1 MITDSELQQFEQDG
15 TVTVDTPLT
24 RQVLEDASCLMDQL
38 LPLGADAR
46 NLAEE
51 TPHRYRIGR
60 NHPLDLPL
68 VRIIENAFFE
78 LLAMR
83 LLHTDSVVI
92 NSTAIRNTHPQPGA
106 KFEVGEHTDMTLSL
120 TDLTSTPRRMN
131 VGLFVWITDV
141 DETSAPL
148 MVRPGSHRQ
157 LAQSM
162 GNKPQYIYGP
172 WEKDQFAN
180 VPDAHTLPIAHIGR
194 FPDQWPDLEF
204 AEPVPCVA
212 RAGQVTVLN
221 PATIHGAST
230 NVGQTHRKSL
240 LIIMQPRS
248 IDLGESRDRCKN
260 RRAYLAQLTRVLAP
274 DRRHLAMN

>member
-1 MITDSELQQFEQDG
+1 MITDSELQQFELDG
-15 TVTVDTPLT
+15 AVTIDTPLT
-24 RQVLEDASCLMDQL
+24 SQQITEASQLMDRL
-38 LPLGADAR
+38 LPVGPPR
-46 NLAEE
+46 PGEKN
-51 TPHRYRIGR
+51 PRYRVGK
-60 NHPLDLPL
+60 NNVYEPAFT
-68 VRIIENAFFE
+68 RIIEQPFFE
-78 LLAMR
+78 SVAKR

-92 NSTAIRNTHPQPGA
+92 NCTAIRNTHPQPGA
-106 KFEVGEHTDMTLSL
+106 NFEVGEHTDMTLSL
-120 TDLTSTPRRMN
+120 MDLTSPPRRMN

-148 MVRPGSHRQ
+148 MVRPGRHRQ

-162 GNKPQYIYGP
+162 GNRPQYIYGP

-194 FPDQWPDLEF
+194 FPNQWPDLEF

-230 NVGQTHRKSL
+230 NVGQTNRKSL

-248 IDLGESRDRCKN
+248 IALGESRGRCKT

-274 DRRHLAMN
+274 NRRHIAMN

>member
-1 MITDSELQQFEQDG
+1 MITDSELQQLEQDG

-24 RQVLEDASCLMDQL
+24 KQALEDASCLMDQL
-38 LPLGADAR
+38 LPLSADER
-46 NLAEE
+46 NLAEG
-51 TPHRYRIGR
+51 TPQRYRIGR
-60 NHPLDLPL
+60 NQPLELPF
-68 VRIIENAFFE
+68 VRIIEHAFFE

-92 NSTAIRNTHPQPGA
+92 NTTAIRNTHPQPGA
-106 KFEVGEHTDMTLSL
+106 KFEIGEHTDMTLGL

-162 GNKPQYIYGP
+162 GNRPQYIYGP

-230 NVGQTHRKSL
+230 NVGQTRRKSL

-260 RRAYLAQLTRVLAP
+260 RRAYLAELTRVLAP
-274 DRRHLAMN
+274 DRRPIAMM